1 MTQGTVKW
9 FNPVKG
15 FGYIAPEGGS
25 TNTFVHISAVKA
37 AGLTDLQEDQ
47 TLQYNIVESPAGSI
61 TSHTAENLV
70 MDE

>member
-9 FNPVKG
+9 FNPIKG

-25 TNTFVHISAVKA
+25 TNTFVHISAVKT

-47 TLQYNIVESPAGSI
+47 TLQYDIVESPAGSI